1 MLQQLLGDCGMLT
14 DFSRLT
20 APWANLA
27 VVSHNDIIFIFL
39 SLTLA
44 FGHLKLDR
52 FDVGITAGLGLMSS
66 RLSGSFL

>member
-1 MLQQLLGDCGMLT
+1 MLT

-20 APWANLA
+20 ASWANPA
-27 VVSHNDIIFIFL
+27 VVSHNDIIFL

-66 RLSGSFL
+66 WLSGAFL